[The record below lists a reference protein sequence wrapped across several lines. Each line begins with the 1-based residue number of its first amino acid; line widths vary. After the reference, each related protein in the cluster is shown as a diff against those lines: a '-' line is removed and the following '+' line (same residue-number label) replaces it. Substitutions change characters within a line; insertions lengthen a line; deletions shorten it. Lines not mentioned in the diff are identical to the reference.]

1 MKEFRPD
8 QLVLVRVCKESNWDL
23 AHYSYCSDDKKDGYI
38 HHIQGLSWYPDENI
52 LPYEGNEY
60 LLGTVGE
67 PIEKWQ
73 PEEGELVA
81 VKCHLKPG
89 WYPRIF
95 CKIVYNNSGTPLYE
109 CTGEINDQPRLW
121 VECEPLCKHF
131 KVAFGRKD

>member
-1 MKEFRPD
+1 MKNFEPD
-8 QLVLVRVCKESNWDL
+8 QLVLVRVCKEANWDL

-73 PEEGELVA
+73 PEEGEIVA
-81 VKCHLKPG
+81 VSDDGRSWAPK
-89 WYPRIF
+89 IF
-95 CKIVYNNSGTPLYE
+95 VGTTVNGCYYCATWSGNMEAQSVYT
-109 CTGEINDQPRLW
+109 R
-121 VECEPLCKHF
+121 CEPLNKHF